1 MDLYKV
7 MTNKNS
13 LESINH
19 RHDVTLIAR
28 EQIKEKRKMLV
39 AKATDK
45 KSLELRTHEFDMEF
59 ISSLDMSKYDKK
71 TIDKMYYYLFNN
83 TGLNHP
89 RHKEILE
96 RLANGTPIEELDEIA
111 IYLSQIEE
119 NMDEYIQNQ
128 PKKQGFLA
136 RILRRK

>member
-19 RHDVTLIAR
+19 RHDVYLIANEPNKR
-28 EQIKEKRKMLV
+28 KRKMLY
-39 AKATDK
+39 AKAIDK
-45 KSLELRTHEFDMEF
+45 NSLMLRSHEEDMEF
-59 ISSLDMSKYDKK
+59 IASLDLDNYEHKVV
-71 TIDKMYYYLFNN
+71 DKMYYYLFNN

-89 RHKEILE
+89 RRMEILE
-96 RLANGTPIEELDEIA
+96 RLKNGEPIDDINEITDYLDQLVSETECHQSEA
-111 IYLSQIEE
+111 
-119 NMDEYIQNQ
+119 
-128 PKKQGFLA
+128 PCKKGLFA